1 MVKSISLFIVDLLI
15 LNSLVL
21 IIPLTFDNNSLFLT
35 YISVFWTVLAFKSN
49 FYQVYSY
56 TRIINIISL
65 IIVQFSIFCI
75 ILYAFAGIFGKDNI
89 NRLNIWKYFLIVL
102 VTISSFK
109 IIFFYLFIKYRKNT
123 GRKLKN
129 IVIIGENEKTK
140 QLSYLFSKNNQF
152 GYKLKKRFNNKET
165 GFNWS
170 QCFGYI
176 MENSIDEIFCSISE
190 LSNEQL
196 KTVEDFADSNIKILK
211 FLPDNQDIF
220 TKKLTF
226 NYYGYTPIL
235 SLREIPLDDSLN
247 KIVKRGFD
255 IVFSLVVIVFIL
267 SWLIPIIGILIKLE
281 SKGPIFFKQDRPG
294 LNEKSFY
301 CYKFRSMQI
310 NQSTEKSAVKND
322 PRITKI
328 GELIRKTSIDE
339 LPQFY
344 NVFFGDMSVVGPRP
358 HLWRQNEE
366 YGTTVSKYMVRYFVK
381 PGITGLAQTKGF
393 RGEIETDI
401 DIINRIKYDV
411 FYIENWSLLL
421 DFKIITKTVINIFKG
436 EDKAY

>member
-1 MVKSISLFIVDLLI
+1 MLKTTIFFIVDLII

-21 IIPLTFDNNSLFLT
+21 LIPLTFNNNYLFLI
-35 YISVFWTVLAFKSN
+35 YISVFWTILSFKNN
-49 FYQVYSY
+49 FYDVYSF
-56 TRIINIISL
+56 TRITKIISL
-65 IIVQFSIFCI
+65 LIVQFSIFCI
-75 ILYAFAGIFGKDNI
+75 LLYAFLGIFNQPAIG
-89 NRLNIWKYFLIVL
+89 RLELWEYFLIAL
-102 VTISSFK
+102 ITISSFK

-123 GRKLKN
+123 GRKLKK
-129 IVIIGENEKTK
+129 IIIIGENYKTK
-140 QLSYLFSKNNQF
+140 QLSELFSKNNQF
-152 GYKLKKRFNNKET
+152 GYKLKKLFNIRET
-165 GFNWS
+165 SFNWD
-170 QCFGYI
+170 QCFNFI
-176 MENSIDEIFCSISE
+176 LQNNIDEIFCSISE

-196 KTVEDFADSNIKILK
+196 KAVEDFADSNIKVLK

-220 TKKLTF
+220 TKKLIF

-235 SLREIPLDDSLN
+235 SLREIPLDDPIN

-255 IVFSLVVIVFIL
+255 ILFSLLIIVFVL
-267 SWLIPIIGILIKLE
+267 SWLIPILGILIKLE

-294 LNEKSFY
+294 LNEKSFF
-301 CYKFRSMQI
+301 CYKFRSMHI
-310 NQSTEKSAVKND
+310 NESTEKSATKND

-328 GELIRKTSIDE
+328 GEFMRKTSIDE

-344 NVFFGDMSVVGPRP
+344 NVLFGDMSVVGPRP

-366 YGTTVSKYMVRYFVK
+366 YATTVNKYMVRYFVK

-401 DIINRIKYDV
+401 DIINRIKYDI

-421 DFKIITKTVINIFKG
+421 DFKIIVQTIINIFKG